1 MPLASQLTSD
11 DLKHYR
17 EAARRRS
24 ATAVLSPTERAA
36 REALMRRAREAA
48 VLLKGR
54 FGARRVILFGSLA
67 HQAWFTP
74 DSDVDLVV
82 EGLGG
87 SNYWQAWRL
96 AEETMGGREVD
107 LIELEAVSP
116 SLRQAIQR
124 YGVEL

>member
-17 EAARRRS
+17 ETARRRS
-24 ATAVLSPTERAA
+24 ATAVLLPTERAA
-36 REALMRRAREAA
+36 REALLRRAREAA
-48 VLLKGR
+48 ALLKGR
-54 FGARRVILFGSLA
+54 FGASRVILFGSLA